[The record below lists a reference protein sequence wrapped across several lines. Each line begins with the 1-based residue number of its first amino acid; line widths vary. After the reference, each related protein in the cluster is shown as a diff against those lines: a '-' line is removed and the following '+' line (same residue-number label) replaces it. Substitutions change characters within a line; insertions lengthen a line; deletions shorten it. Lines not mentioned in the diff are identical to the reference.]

1 MAFELQRFGTL
12 GGRAANIY
20 ARVSI
25 CVRVRVKVGQDAA
38 AWFIS
43 DLNVFRMRRRCKQLS
58 KANLETSIK
67 RRRSGDNSGQRDGG
81 LGTELGVGGGV
92 RTIDGWKWVQSNPLN
107 GSPDNG
113 SIRLLVQVLASP
125 MFLSKIC
132 WFMVQSDY
140 WFNFWSVP
148 LRNH

>member
-25 CVRVRVKVGQDAA
+25 CVRVKVGQDAA

-81 LGTELGVGGGV
+81 LGTELGV

-113 SIRLLVQVLASP
+113 SIRLIAGVFP
-125 MFLSKIC
+125 
-132 WFMVQSDY
+132 
-140 WFNFWSVP
+140 VP
-148 LRNH
+148 SYNA